1 MRENSPL
8 GDIIAMIIV
17 VAGVIWFAGAI
28 IDANETKCIKPG
40 CNNRQ
45 ASDSSYCYAHE
56 PCKSSS
62 SSYGKSSGSSSYGS
76 TSKRSSSGASKSTTS
91 KSTTSKSNTTGKST
105 TGKNSTTSK
114 SGGSKNYVDSYDDGY
129 DDILMDGDYDYDRYD
144 RDSGYADG
152 VDDAIDELGGDW

>member
-1 MRENSPL
+1 MRDNSPL

-17 VAGVIWFAGAI
+17 VAGIIWFAGAI

-56 PCKSSS
+56 PYKSSS

-76 TSKRSSSGASKSTTS
+76 TSKSSSSGAS

-105 TGKNSTTSK
+105 TGKSSTTSK
-114 SGGSKNYVDSYDDGY
+114 SSGSKNYVDSYDDGY

>member
-1 MRENSPL
+1 MRDNSPL

-28 IDANETKCIKPG
+28 IDANEP
-40 CNNRQ
+40 
-45 ASDSSYCYAHE
+45 Y
-56 PCKSSS
+56 KSSS
-62 SSYGKSSGSSSYGS
+62 SYYGKSSGSSSYGS
-76 TSKRSSSGASKSTTS
+76 TSKSSSSGAS

-105 TGKNSTTSK
+105 TGKSSTTSK

-152 VDDAIDELGGDW
+152 VDDAIDELGGEW